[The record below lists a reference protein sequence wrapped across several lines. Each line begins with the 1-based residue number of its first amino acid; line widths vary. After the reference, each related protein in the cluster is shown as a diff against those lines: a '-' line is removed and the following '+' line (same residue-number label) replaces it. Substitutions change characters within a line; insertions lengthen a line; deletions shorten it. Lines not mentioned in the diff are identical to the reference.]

1 VAYKNKAV
9 SKSASYDRKRE
20 AIKQQKSGSKKLLF
34 TSAYVSFYVLL
45 ECVISSYLR
54 VYFVA
59 VRTIPLQML
68 HHLRLVH
75 S

>member
-54 VYFVA
+54 VYVA